1 MPVFRS
7 LNKTNLNRLT
17 DKRPIIIGK
26 QRGKMIRFSE
36 AGARNECRKLGKL
49 IRIDNHE
56 EDKITRMLS
65 EANKRVMKL

>member
-1 MPVFRS
+1 
-7 LNKTNLNRLT
+7 
-17 DKRPIIIGK
+17 
-26 QRGKMIRFSE
+26 MIRFSE